1 MPTTSEL
8 ACSTATKTLAR
19 PSRTVIVC
27 VMSVPHISLTLSVMI
42 VPSCGLV
49 SVRPTRCGAG
59 RSRASPVAHD
69 AGWCERQQSA
79 TAPITCGSPRREGG
93 RPLCAGGY
101 ALPVPR
107 PSMRR
112 LGQDDGRSYSAA
124 CPCESD
130 RRWRARTSTRA
141 QRAPCH
147 TSVPRRARVSGSS
160 SRPPVGQRAFT
171 LQRLDL
177 GVEQFVVHGDLAHL
191 GFQPGDLVVAVIA
204 FAFFQGCSRAC
215 QRT

>member
-19 PSRTVIVC
+19 PSRMVIVC

-42 VPSCGLV
+42 IPSCGLV
-49 SVRPTRCGAG
+49 SCVQRDAARAG

-69 AGWCERQQSA
+69 GRWCERQQSA

-93 RPLCAGGY
+93 RRLCAGGY

-112 LGQDDGRSYSAA
+112 PDQG
-124 CPCESD
+124 D
-130 RRWRARTSTRA
+130 RRSCCRRQAILAAALVTVGLRDPVADRLGRRFELLR
-141 QRAPCH
+141 QLL
-147 TSVPRRARVSGSS
+147 RRATG
-160 SRPPVGQRAFT
+160 PHQ
-171 LQRLDL
+171 LN
-177 GVEQFVVHGDLAHL
+177 HL
-191 GFQPGDLVVAVIA
+191 PAEFP
-204 FAFFQGCSRAC
+204 R
-215 QRT
+215 